1 VYGICE
7 LFPLLNAASNLER
20 LILDIDCLTILLE
33 NEATCNLLQ
42 QRIVRLHVLD
52 WSNTESDLL
61 QRTAIVFSNLQ
72 ELALTTKD
80 AKVFIDPIA
89 LRVLALW
96 YDKQLFSLYING
108 QLSQEANKNLRQWLI
123 DHTHL
128 TAKDSFS
135 VKYHDNW
142 FDLWL

>member
-61 QRTAIVFSNLQ
+61 QRTASLQ
-72 ELALTTKD
+72 QPARIGPNDE
-80 AKVFIDPIA
+80 
-89 LRVLALW
+89 R
-96 YDKQLFSLYING
+96 
-108 QLSQEANKNLRQWLI
+108 RQSI
-123 DHTHL
+123 
-128 TAKDSFS
+128 
-135 VKYHDNW
+135 Y
-142 FDLWL
+142 